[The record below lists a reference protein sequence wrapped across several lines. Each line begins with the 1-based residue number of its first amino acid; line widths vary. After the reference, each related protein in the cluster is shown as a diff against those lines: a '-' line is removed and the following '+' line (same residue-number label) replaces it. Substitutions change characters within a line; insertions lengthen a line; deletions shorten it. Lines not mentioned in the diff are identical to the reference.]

1 MITDCFDHRPKG
13 GIVMK
18 KLFFLGV
25 LFVVA
30 GALFVGCAGM
40 SSKTQSEAAEATFTP
55 QPLQT
60 TCSDQ
65 KTNNFLVLL
74 DASGSMGEKYKGQT
88 KYKIAEQVVSRM
100 NQTIPGGMTLN
111 AAVRTFGAGFSSGT
125 MLAYGPDVLTGQD
138 IAVPDLKNGTT
149 SVYGPASHMKSSLE
163 DSLGKVNYG
172 GYTPI
177 GVATSAGG
185 EDVASMS
192 GTTAVI
198 LVSDGKQNAGMDAIK
213 AAQEVKNRFGDKLCF
228 YTVLVGDDPAGKELM
243 DNIAGIGQCGFS
255 TTADAIYTSE
265 GMANFVG
272 SVFCSSQVAPVVAV
286 IADSD
291 GDGIADDLDKCPNT
305 PKGATV
311 NSQGCWAYQGEVL
324 FDFDKA
330 QLKSG
335 AYPILDEGVTVLENN
350 PGLNIEIQGYTDST
364 GAEDYNLKLSQ
375 KRADSVMDF
384 LVSRG
389 IDPGRLSAK
398 GYGSANP
405 VASNDTAEGR
415 AKNRRV
421 EFRAQ

>member
-1 MITDCFDHRPKG
+1 
-13 GIVMK
+13 
-18 KLFFLGV
+18 
-25 LFVVA
+25 
-30 GALFVGCAGM
+30 
-40 SSKTQSEAAEATFTP
+40 
-55 QPLQT
+55 
-60 TCSDQ
+60 
-65 KTNNFLVLL
+65 
-74 DASGSMGEKYKGQT
+74 
-88 KYKIAEQVVSRM
+88 M

-138 IAVPDLKNGTT
+138 IAVSDLKNGTT
-149 SVYGPASHMKSSLE
+149 AAYGPEPYMKSGLE

-185 EDVASMS
+185 EDIASMS
-192 GTTAVI
+192 GTAAVI
-198 LVSDGKQNAGMDAIK
+198 LVSDGKQNTGMDAIS
-213 AAQEVKNRFGDKLCF
+213 AVHEVKRRFGGKVCF

-243 DNIAGIGQCGFS
+243 DEIARIGECGFA
-255 TTADAIYTSE
+255 TTADAIYTSD
-265 GMANFVG
+265 GMADFVE
-272 SVFCSSQVAPVVAV
+272 SVFCSGQVAPAVAV
-286 IADSD
+286 IDDSD

-330 QLKSG
+330 ELKSG
-335 AYPILDEGVTVLENN
+335 AFPILDEGVTVLENN

-375 KRADSVMDF
+375 KRADSVMAF
-384 LVSRG
+384 LVNRG

-405 VASNDTAEGR
+405 VAANDTAEGR

-421 EFRAQ
+421 EFRAP

>member
-1 MITDCFDHRPKG
+1 MITDCFDHQPKG

-40 SSKTQSEAAEATFTP
+40 SSKTQSEPAEATFTP

-111 AAVRTFGAGFSSGT
+111 AAVRTFGAGFGSDT
-125 MLAYGPDVLTGQD
+125 AKTYGPE
-138 IAVPDLKNGTT
+138 
-149 SVYGPASHMKSSLE
+149 SYSKSGL
-163 DSLGKVNYG
+163 DASLGKANYG

-177 GVATSAGG
+177 GVATIAGSD
-185 EDVASMS
+185 DVASIS
-192 GTTAVI
+192 GNTAVI
-198 LVSDGKQNAGMDAIK
+198 LVSDGKQNTGMDAIK

-243 DNIAGIGQCGFS
+243 DKIAGIGQCGFS

-350 PGLNIEIQGYTDST
+350 PGLNIEIQGYTDNT

-375 KRADSVMDF
+375 KRADSVMGF
-384 LVSRG
+384 LVNRG

>member
-1 MITDCFDHRPKG
+1 
-13 GIVMK
+13 MK
-18 KLFFLGV
+18 KLFYLGV

-40 SSKTQSEAAEATFTP
+40 SSKTQPKSTEAAFTP

-60 TCSDQ
+60 TCYDQ

-88 KYKIAEQVVSRM
+88 KYKTAEQVVSRM
-100 NQTIPGGMTLN
+100 NQTIPGGMSLN
-111 AAVRTFGAGFSSGT
+111 AAVITFGAGFGSDAKAT
-125 MLAYGPDVLTGQD
+125 FGPE
-138 IAVPDLKNGTT
+138 
-149 SVYGPASHMKSSLE
+149 VYSKEGLEASLYKAT
-163 DSLGKVNYG
+163 YG

-177 GVATSAGG
+177 GSAISAGG
-185 EDVASMS
+185 EKVGSMS
-192 GTTAVI
+192 GQIAVI
-198 LVSDGKQNAGMDAIK
+198 LVSDGKNNAGMDAVK
-213 AAQEVKNRFGDKLCF
+213 SAQEVKNRLGDKVCF

-243 DNIAGIGQCGFS
+243 DKIAGIGQCGFS
-255 TTADAIYTSE
+255 TTAEAVYTSD

-272 SVFCSSQVAPVVAV
+272 SVFCSGQAAPVVASV
-286 IADSD
+286 GDSD
-291 GDGIADDLDKCPNT
+291 GDGVPDNLDQCPNT

-311 NSQGCWAYQGEVL
+311 NSVGCWAYQGEVL

-330 QLKSG
+330 DLKSS
-335 AYPILDEGVTVLENN
+335 AYPILDEAVTVLEKN

-375 KRADSVMDF
+375 RRAESVMAF
-384 LVSRG
+384 LVNRG

-421 EFRAQ
+421 EFRAP

>member
-1 MITDCFDHRPKG
+1 MITDCFDHQPKG

-40 SSKTQSEAAEATFTP
+40 SSKTQSEPAGATFTP
-55 QPLQT
+55 QPVQT

-111 AAVRTFGAGFSSGT
+111 AAVRTFGAGFSSDT
-125 MLAYGPDVLTGQD
+125 AKTYGPE
-138 IAVPDLKNGTT
+138 
-149 SVYGPASHMKSSLE
+149 SYSKSGL
-163 DSLGKVNYG
+163 DASLGKASYG

-177 GVATSAGG
+177 GVATIAGSD
-185 EDVASMS
+185 DVASIS
-192 GTTAVI
+192 GNTAVI

-375 KRADSVMDF
+375 KRADSVMGF
-384 LVSRG
+384 LVNRG
-389 IDPGRLSAK
+389 IDSGRLSAK

>member
-1 MITDCFDHRPKG
+1 
-13 GIVMK
+13 MK
-18 KLFFLGV
+18 TLFYLSVSF
-25 LFVVA
+25 FVA

-40 SSKTQSEAAEATFTP
+40 KSQTQPEPAQATFAP
-55 QPLQT
+55 QTLQA

-65 KTNNFLVLL
+65 KTDNFLVLQ

-88 KYKIAEQVVSRM
+88 KYKTAGQVVSRM

-138 IAVPDLKNGTT
+138 IAVSDLKNGTT
-149 SVYGPASHMKSSLE
+149 AAYGPEPYMKSGLE

-185 EDVASMS
+185 EDIASMS
-192 GTTAVI
+192 GTAAVI
-198 LVSDGKQNAGMDAIK
+198 LVSDGKQNTGMDAIS
-213 AAQEVKNRFGDKLCF
+213 AVHEVKRRFGGKVCF

-243 DNIAGIGQCGFS
+243 DEIARIGECGFA
-255 TTADAIYTSE
+255 TTADAIYTSD
-265 GMANFVG
+265 GMADFVE
-272 SVFCSSQVAPVVAV
+272 SVFCSGQVAPAVAV
-286 IADSD
+286 IDDSD

-330 QLKSG
+330 ELKSG
-335 AYPILDEGVTVLENN
+335 AFPILDEGVTVLENN

-375 KRADSVMDF
+375 KRADSVMAF
-384 LVSRG
+384 LVNRG

-405 VASNDTAEGR
+405 VAANDTAEGR

-421 EFRAQ
+421 EFRAP